1 MLKIFFN
8 FGKNNQFTEMIY
20 NQQSHITSVK
30 DIKAFFKYLVRERN
44 IPLQPD
50 SMFDKYLDSETQD
63 PVFSAEECELYDRLM
78 DEAFEVCEKLN
89 ADIYEIGINTLV
101 P

>member
-1 MLKIFFN
+1 MSY
-8 FGKNNQFTEMIY
+8 TA
-20 NQQSHITSVK
+20 QSHITSVK
-30 DIKAFFKYLVRERN
+30 DVKAFFKYLVRERN

-50 SMFDKYLDSETQD
+50 MVFANYLDADTQN
-63 PVFSAEECELYDRLM
+63 PVFPPEECELFDRLM